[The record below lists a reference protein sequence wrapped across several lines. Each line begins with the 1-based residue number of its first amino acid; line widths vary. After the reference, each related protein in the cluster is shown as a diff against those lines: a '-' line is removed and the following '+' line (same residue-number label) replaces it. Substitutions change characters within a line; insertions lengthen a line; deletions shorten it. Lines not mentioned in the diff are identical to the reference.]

1 MNRIK
6 KILSIFLVCAFCT
19 LVLSGCGNGAGGS
32 LGSSSQ
38 SNTTAVL
45 SLLNRARTSNGVNS
59 LSENNQADIVAAR
72 IANCG
77 IDYVKGNLTE
87 QQFQAE
93 YYDACLTTIQGN
105 YFSAVY
111 QDTCVPTR
119 VSQLVNEQ
127 VAYKSGT
134 IVGIAIREYRNLVV
148 TVIIVY

>member
-1 MNRIK
+1 MNQIK
-6 KILSIFLVCAFCT
+6 KIISILLVCTFCM
-19 LVLSGCGNGAGGS
+19 LVLSGCSNGAGGS
-32 LGSSSQ
+32 GSPQ
-38 SNTTAVL
+38 SNATTVL
-45 SLLNRARTSNGVNS
+45 SLLNRARASNGVNS

-93 YYDACLTTIQGN
+93 YYNACLTTIQGN
-105 YFSAVY
+105 YFTAVY
-111 QDTCVPTR
+111 QDTCVPTS
-119 VSQLVNEQ
+119 VSQLINEQ

-134 IVGIAIREYRNLVV
+134 IVGIAIRNYKNLVV